1 MTSLSKKFE
10 QIIKKELASTVLPIK
25 TEEGILLGD
34 VLITSD
40 GTSKNIVK
48 KGILVYE
55 HIFLNSVA
63 IKIAKLLL
71 LSETS
76 YQADNLYRLDQEYGK
91 WLNESLLLR
100 AQYDRALTKGEND
113 RADVF
118 YAKYIESKERTI
130 SAKSRADFLAR

>member
-10 QIIKKELASTVLPIK
+10 QIVKKELASTVLPIK

-34 VLITSD
+34 VLISSTGS
-40 GTSKNIVK
+40 SKNILKQGV
-48 KGILVYE
+48 LVYE
-55 HIFLNSVA
+55 NIYLNSVA
-63 IKIAKLLL
+63 IKIAKLML
-71 LSETS
+71 TANVN

-100 AQYDRALTKGEND
+100 VQYDRALAKGDND

-118 YAKYIESKERTI
+118 YARYIQSKERTM